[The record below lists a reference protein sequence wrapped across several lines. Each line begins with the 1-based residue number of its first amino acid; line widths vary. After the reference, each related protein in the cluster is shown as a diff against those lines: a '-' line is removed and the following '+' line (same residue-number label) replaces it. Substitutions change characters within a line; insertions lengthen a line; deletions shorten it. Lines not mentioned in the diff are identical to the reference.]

1 MKNQELSKRR
11 QAIYIACYL
20 GLYPGFIF
28 WHFLS
33 LKISGA
39 LRAELQATLSESA
52 LRNWDVFT
60 FVLYAVA
67 LALLISRSRISI
79 ALGSDWKTI
88 LLRVALMALTVW
100 GIQYYFDTYGDRQ
113 ISTVALLCGQC
124 FYDLIQS
131 IFAMFREKMFSQK
144 AEQPEQIKD

>member
-67 LALLISRSRISI
+67 LALLISRPLFSVF
-79 ALGSDWKTI
+79 D
-88 LLRVALMALTVW
+88 LLR
-100 GIQYYFDTYGDRQ
+100 
-113 ISTVALLCGQC
+113 LLCLLGKH
-124 FYDLIQS
+124 L
-131 IFAMFREKMFSQK
+131 FAEHCENGLNQIIETLA
-144 AEQPEQIKD
+144 AEQSHCADLPVAICIKIVLYSPNRQRH

>member
-100 GIQYYFDTYGDRQ
+100 GIQYYFD
-113 ISTVALLCGQC
+113 SALLRVRKGFNRFLHLFQ
-124 FYDLIQS
+124 FKRMGNH
-131 IFAMFREKMFSQK
+131 IFNIIFSLSV
-144 AEQPEQIKD
+144 QI